1 MDDRIRRN
9 NMQDRYAGDIGDYG
23 KLGLFRKLSE
33 KFSIGIN
40 WYNPGELDFERD
52 KDGNFKQE
60 DGKYRDFTGFENYAP
75 DIISTFETLKNNH
88 SIEMLEKLKLI
99 NNAFYY
105 NKLVPRENEKREK
118 WHNAALKK
126 LGKCDVVFLD
136 PDNGLICNSV
146 KPGSPKSVKYTYY
159 SEVKDY
165 LSENKTVIVYNHRS
179 RKKEDVYFNEIIEK
193 LCSETG
199 AERDL
204 IQVVTFRR
212 FSVRDYFIISK
223 DEQTHNTIRYL
234 LEELVK
240 STSNDNKPFCTFSD
254 VKKFQ

>member
-1 MDDRIRRN
+1 
-9 NMQDRYAGDIGDYG
+9 MQDRYAGDIGDYG
-23 KLGLFRKLSE
+23 KLGLLRKMSE

-52 KDGNFKQE
+52 KNGNFKQE
-60 DGKYRDFTGFENYAP
+60 DGRYHDFKDVKNYAP
-75 DIISTFETLKNNH
+75 EIVTALETLKGNY

-99 NNAFYY
+99 NNAVYY
-105 NKLVPRENEKREK
+105 NKLVPRENAKREN
-118 WHNAALKK
+118 WHSAALKK

-165 LSENKTVIVYNHRS
+165 LSQNKAVIIYNHRS
-179 RKKEDVYFNEIIEK
+179 RKKEDIYFNEIIEK
-193 LCSETG
+193 LGSEAG

-204 IQVVTFRR
+204 IQVITFRR

-223 DEQTHNTIRYL
+223 DEQTHNTMKGLI
-234 LEELVK
+234 EVLVK

-254 VKKFQ
+254 VKKIHLPAIC